1 LGYPARGLNTSRVAD
16 VVIAGAGMAG
26 VALAH
31 ELAVRR
37 GVNRVVLVDPREPLS
52 LTSNKGTEAY
62 RNFWPGPD
70 DTMVRFMN
78 RSIDLLD
85 QLDRDTGQA
94 FELNRRGY
102 VFLTADPAEADRLRQ
117 HVGPTTTFVED
128 ARETRRRYPFVTD
141 RVRAMLHVRR
151 AGYMNA
157 ASLGRCLL
165 DRSRACGVEIVR
177 DEVTAL
183 DINGER
189 VAAVRLASGS
199 RIGMGAFVLAV
210 GPLLP
215 DWTERLGLT
224 VPIVNELHGKIS
236 FEDHAGVI
244 PREAPLM
251 IWNDA
256 VDLGTF
262 GRFPA
267 GVHLRPRGV
276 RSVLGIWTYD
286 VRVEPATFP
295 PTFDPDYFSVVIRG
309 LTAMVPGLDAYREQ
323 GSSAIVDGGYYCKT
337 PDNRPLI
344 GPAPLEGAYLLGA
357 LSGFGIMASQAAAEL
372 VTTYLLGTAP
382 PDYAGAFHPAR
393 FDDPAYR
400 SMLATLDPRSGQL

>member
-1 LGYPARGLNTSRVAD
+1 VDYAHPALTIPRTAD
-16 VVIAGAGMAG
+16 VVIVGAGMAG

-37 GVNRVVLVDPREPLS
+37 GVTQIVLVDPRDPLS
-52 LTSNKGTEAY
+52 LTSSRGTEAY
-62 RNFWPGPD
+62 RNYWPGPD

-85 QLDRDTGQA
+85 TLDRDTGGA

-102 VFLTADPAEADRLRQ
+102 VFLTADAAEADRLRR
-117 HVGPTTTFVED
+117 HAGPTTAFVED
-128 ARETRRRYPFVTD
+128 TGEIRARYPFVTE
-141 RVRAMLHVRR
+141 RARAMLHVRR

-157 ASLGRCLL
+157 ATLGTCLL
-165 DRSRACGVEIVR
+165 DRARAGGVELVR
-177 DEVTAL
+177 DEVIGLA
-183 DINGER
+183 IAHGR
-189 VAAVRLASGS
+189 IIGVRLASG
-199 RIGMGAFVLAV
+199 AQVDADATVLAI

-215 DWTERLGLT
+215 DWAERLGIT

-236 FEDHAGVI
+236 FDDDGGVI

-256 VDLGTF
+256 VDLGSF

-267 GVHLRPRGV
+267 GVHLRPRGT
-276 RSVLGIWTYD
+276 RSVLGIWTYA
-286 VRVEPATFP
+286 VHVEAARFP
-295 PTFDPDYFSVVIRG
+295 PAFARNYFDIVIRG
-309 LTAMVPGLDAYREQ
+309 LAAMVPGLDAYRDR
-323 GSSAIVDGGYYCKT
+323 GAAALVDGGYYCKT

-344 GPAPLEGAYLLGA
+344 GPAPLAGAYVLGA

-372 VTTYLLGTAP
+372 AATYVVGAAR
-382 PDYAGAFHPAR
+382 PDYAAAFHPAR
-393 FDDPAYR
+393 FDDPAYQR
-400 SMLATLDPRSGQL
+400 ILATLDPRSGQL